1 MRMQRRYAG
10 IGTLLAVTMLISACT
25 PGSSGSPA
33 GSAGGGTGT
42 PIDQGAGLCR
52 TVGDLKGAQPTP
64 PAASGTSDAKI
75 GVVTDV
81 GTLDDKNFNEY
92 SYLGAKQGAAAVGAA
107 EPRAIVTQNSAD
119 YAKNIQTLVDDD
131 FDLIVTVGFA
141 IGAATLKAAKD
152 NPKVHFIGVDQF
164 QAGDDPVAGAGLDNY
179 ESLVFSE
186 QQAGYL
192 AGIVAASITK
202 SKHIAAIG
210 GSGTIPPV
218 VNYMRGYENGA
229 HSVDESVKVDLKYVS
244 NDLSV
249 AFNDPTTGKSFSDQ
263 FLSQNDDVDVMFQ
276 VAGKTG
282 NGILQ
287 SVEEAGIYGI
297 GVDVDQWQ
305 STPDQAECIVTS
317 AEKHLTT
324 GVQEGVIA
332 FAGGSARKGNV
343 FYGADNNGIGVAPYY
358 QFDGNVIT
366 DDIKAKVQDAYDGM
380 ASGDIDPCQ
389 PTNLCYAGKED
400 KGT

>member
-1 MRMQRRYAG
+1 MRMHRRYAG
-10 IGTLLAVTMLISACT
+10 FSTLLAVMMIVTACT
-25 PGSSGSPA
+25 A
-33 GSAGGGTGT
+33 GAGGK
-42 PIDQGAGLCR
+42 GLCKD
-52 TVGDLKGAQPTP
+52 VGSQTGVQPSA

-92 SYLGAKQGAAAVGAA
+92 SWIGAQYGAKAVGAA
-107 EPRAIVTQNSAD
+107 DPRAIVTQNSAD

-131 FDLIVTVGFA
+131 FTLIVTVGFA
-141 IGAATLKAAKD
+141 LGAATLKAAQG
-152 NPKVHFIGVDQF
+152 NPDVHFIGVDQF
-164 QAGDDPVAGAGLDNY
+164 QSGTDPVAGAGLDNY
-179 ESLVFSE
+179 ESLVFNE
-186 QQAGYL
+186 AQAGYL
-192 AGIVAASITK
+192 AGIIAASITK

-229 HSVDESVKVDLKYVS
+229 HSIDSNVKVDLKYVS
-244 NDLSV
+244 NDLTV
-249 AFNDPTTGKSFSDQ
+249 AFNDPNTGKSFADQ
-263 FLSQNDDVDVMFQ
+263 YLSQNNDVDVMFQ

-287 SVEEAGIYGI
+287 SVESAGIYGI

-305 STPDQAECIVTS
+305 STHDQANCIVTS
-317 AEKHLTT
+317 AEKHLTK
-324 GVQEGVIA
+324 GVQEGIQA

-343 FYGADNNGIGVAPYY
+343 FYGADNDGIGVAPYY
-358 QFDGNVIT
+358 QFDGNVVT
-366 DDIKAKVQDAYDGM
+366 DAIKAKVKEAFDGM
-380 ASGDIDPCQ
+380 ASKTVDPCK
-389 PTNLCYAGKED
+389 PSGLCYAGKED

>member
-1 MRMQRRYAG
+1 
-10 IGTLLAVTMLISACT
+10 
-25 PGSSGSPA
+25 
-33 GSAGGGTGT
+33 
-42 PIDQGAGLCR
+42 
-52 TVGDLKGAQPTP
+52 
-64 PAASGTSDAKI
+64 
-75 GVVTDV
+75 
-81 GTLDDKNFNEY
+81 
-92 SYLGAKQGAAAVGAA
+92 
-107 EPRAIVTQNSAD
+107 
-119 YAKNIQTLVDDD
+119 
-131 FDLIVTVGFA
+131 
-141 IGAATLKAAKD
+141 
-152 NPKVHFIGVDQF
+152 
-164 QAGDDPVAGAGLDNY
+164 
-179 ESLVFSE
+179 
-186 QQAGYL
+186 
-192 AGIVAASITK
+192 
-202 SKHIAAIG
+202 
-210 GSGTIPPV
+210 
-218 VNYMRGYENGA
+218 
-229 HSVDESVKVDLKYVS
+229 
-244 NDLSV
+244 
-249 AFNDPTTGKSFSDQ
+249 
-263 FLSQNDDVDVMFQ
+263 MFQ